1 MTAQRSSTAGPAEP
15 HRSELRATFHRDVDR
30 LEQDLQA
37 MGVLAHEALRRAARA
52 LVTDDQ
58 ALGQAVVDA
67 DDEID
72 RRYLDIERR
81 VVGLLARQAPVAA
94 ELRLLTAVLH
104 VNLHLERIGDMAVN
118 VARLA
123 QLASGVT
130 RKPSVTGHLEEMGQ
144 TAVWMVDLAMQTFR
158 ERDAVGCQRLPLI
171 DDRVDELNRSMLT
184 AVLAAVKP
192 FEHLEWGVHMYE
204 AARQLERAADHAVDI
219 AEQVWFLVT
228 GELQEFGGAARAPT
242 PAP

>member
-1 MTAQRSSTAGPAEP
+1 MTT
-15 HRSELRATFHRDVDR
+15 LRTTFHPDVDR

-37 MGVLAHEALRRAARA
+37 MGELARTALQRATRA
-52 LVTDDQ
+52 LIVDDQ
-58 ALGQAVVDA
+58 ALCQAVVDA

-104 VNLHLERIGDMAVN
+104 VSLHLERIGDMAVN
-118 VARLA
+118 IARLA
-123 QLASGVT
+123 RLAAGVP
-130 RKPSVTGHLEEMGQ
+130 RKPPVMGHLGEMGQ
-144 TAVWMVDLAMQTFR
+144 TAVWMVELAMQSFR

-192 FEHLEWGVHMYE
+192 FEQLEWGVHMYE

-228 GELQEFGGAARAPT
+228 GELQEFGGVARAP
-242 PAP
+242 APEAP

>member
-1 MTAQRSSTAGPAEP
+1 MTT
-15 HRSELRATFHRDVDR
+15 LRTTFHRDVDR

-37 MGVLAHEALRRAARA
+37 MGDLARNALARA
-52 LVTDDQ
+52 TRALTVDDQ
-58 ALGQAVVDA
+58 ALCQAVVDA

-94 ELRLLTAVLH
+94 ELHLLTAILH
-104 VNLHLERIGDMAVN
+104 VNLHLERVGDMAVN

-123 QLASGVT
+123 RLAAGVP
-130 RKPSVTGHLEEMGQ
+130 RKPPVAGHLEEMGQ
-144 TAVWMVDLAMQTFR
+144 TAVWMVELAMQCFH
-158 ERDAVGCQRLPLI
+158 ERDAIGCQRLPLI

-184 AVLAAVKP
+184 AVLAAIKP
-192 FEHLEWGVHMYE
+192 FEQLEWGVHMYE

-228 GELQEFGGAARAPT
+228 GDLQEFGDARAP
-242 PAP
+242 AP

>member
-1 MTAQRSSTAGPAEP
+1 MTTQP
-15 HRSELRATFHRDVDR
+15 HRTELRATFHRDVDR

-37 MGVLAHEALRRAARA
+37 MGVLAHGALQRAIRA
-52 LVTDDQ
+52 LVVDDQ
-58 ALGQAVVDA
+58 TLCQAVVDA

-123 QLASGVT
+123 RLASGMP
-130 RKPSVTGHLEEMGQ
+130 RKPSVMGHLEDMGQ

-158 ERDAVGCQRLPLI
+158 ERDAAGCQRLPMI

-184 AVLAAVKP
+184 AVLATVKP
-192 FEHLEWGVHMYE
+192 FEQLEWGVHMYE

-228 GELQEFGGAARAPT
+228 GELQEFGGAARAPS